1 MPIFQAPQGACFFLY
16 LKKNPAKQK
25 ASARRGG
32 DTREIG
38 RPARRSAN
46 GFYHRTVSVLPGE
59 SGVRD
64 SNLWVIIILAN
75 IIHLHE
81 RDNVGVC
88 KGAIPAGTALI
99 EPELTLVDDIPAMH
113 KVALVDIPE
122 GQPILKYGQVIG
134 FAAKA
139 IKAGEH
145 VHSHNCK
152 MGEAEKDYGFCRN
165 ARPTDLVPES
175 ERATFRGYRRAN
187 GKVGTRNYIGILT
200 TVNCSATVAKAIAQH
215 FTFSGELDDYPNIDG
230 VVAFTH
236 ETGCGMRSD
245 GEGYETLRRT
255 FDGYARHPNFGGILM
270 VGLGCETMQVRR
282 VMEESGL
289 GDTDTFQA
297 YTIQD
302 VGGTRKAI
310 ERGIEVLRGMLDG
323 VNQHT
328 RETVPASEL
337 TLAVQCGG
345 SDAFSGIT
353 ANPALGAA
361 GDILIRH
368 GGTVIYSET
377 PEIFGAEHLLT
388 QRAKTPELAQKLLD
402 RIEWW
407 QDYTARNDFELDNNP
422 SPGNKAGG
430 LTTIMEKSLGAQAK
444 SGSTEMVGVYL
455 YGEEVKE
462 KGLVFMDSPGFDPV
476 SVTGQVASGANVVC
490 FTTGR
495 GSAFGFK
502 PAPSLKLASNSEL
515 YQRMQE
521 DIDINCGGILDGE
534 KTMQECAE
542 EIFRVVLATASGEQT
557 QSEKLGYGD
566 NEFNPWKIGAVV

>member
-1 MPIFQAPQGACFFLY
+1 LGGVFTPGVASGCGVRFVGAKFGPGIDRIPLPIFQAPQGACFFLY

-187 GKVGTRNYIGILT
+187 GKVGTRN
-200 TVNCSATVAKAIAQH
+200 
-215 FTFSGELDDYPNIDG
+215 
-230 VVAFTH
+230 
-236 ETGCGMRSD
+236 
-245 GEGYETLRRT
+245 
-255 FDGYARHPNFGGILM
+255 
-270 VGLGCETMQVRR
+270 
-282 VMEESGL
+282 
-289 GDTDTFQA
+289 
-297 YTIQD
+297 
-302 VGGTRKAI
+302 
-310 ERGIEVLRGMLDG
+310 
-323 VNQHT
+323 
-328 RETVPASEL
+328 
-337 TLAVQCGG
+337 
-345 SDAFSGIT
+345 
-353 ANPALGAA
+353 
-361 GDILIRH
+361 
-368 GGTVIYSET
+368 
-377 PEIFGAEHLLT
+377 
-388 QRAKTPELAQKLLD
+388 
-402 RIEWW
+402 
-407 QDYTARNDFELDNNP
+407 
-422 SPGNKAGG
+422 
-430 LTTIMEKSLGAQAK
+430 
-444 SGSTEMVGVYL
+444 
-455 YGEEVKE
+455 
-462 KGLVFMDSPGFDPV
+462 
-476 SVTGQVASGANVVC
+476 
-490 FTTGR
+490 
-495 GSAFGFK
+495 
-502 PAPSLKLASNSEL
+502 
-515 YQRMQE
+515 
-521 DIDINCGGILDGE
+521 
-534 KTMQECAE
+534 
-542 EIFRVVLATASGEQT
+542 
-557 QSEKLGYGD
+557 
-566 NEFNPWKIGAVV
+566 

>member
-1 MPIFQAPQGACFFLY
+1 M
-16 LKKNPAKQK
+16 
-25 ASARRGG
+25 S
-32 DTREIG
+32 
-38 RPARRSAN
+38 S
-46 GFYHRTVSVLPGE
+46 
-59 SGVRD
+59 
-64 SNLWVIIILAN
+64 

-88 KGAIPAGTALI
+88 KAALPAGITLI
-99 EPELTLVDDIPAMH
+99 ENNLTLRANIPAMH
-113 KVALVDIPE
+113 KVALVAIAKGDA
-122 GQPILKYGQVIG
+122 ILKYGQLIG
-134 FAAKA
+134 FASEA
-139 IKAGEH
+139 IAAGDH
-145 VHSHNCK
+145 VHSHNCV
-152 MGEAEKDYGFCRN
+152 MGEAEKDYGFCRH
-165 ARPTDLVPES
+165 ARPTDFVPENQ
-175 ERATFRGYRRAN
+175 RASFQGYRRAN

-215 FTFSGELDDYPNIDG
+215 FTFSGELKNYPHIDG

-245 GEGYETLRRT
+245 GEGYEALRRT
-255 FDGYARHPNFGGILM
+255 FNGYARHPNFGGVMM
-270 VGLGCETMQVRR
+270 VGLGCETMQVQR

-289 GDTDTFQA
+289 ANSATFCA
-297 YTIQD
+297 FTIQD
-302 VGGTRKAI
+302 EGGTRASI
-310 ERGIEVLRGMLDG
+310 EKGIEALRKMLPLVD
-323 VNQHT
+323 QAR

-353 ANPALGAA
+353 ANPALGMA

-388 QRAKTPELAQKLLD
+388 QRAATPELAQKLLD
-402 RIEWW
+402 HISWW
-407 QDYTARNDFELDNNP
+407 EDYTARNGFELNNNP

-430 LTTIMEKSLGAQAK
+430 LTTILEKSLGAQAK
-444 SGSTEMVGVYL
+444 SGSTQMTGVYL
-455 YGEEVKE
+455 YAEEVTE

-502 PAPSLKLASNSEL
+502 PVPSIKLASNTPL
-515 YQRMQE
+515 YERMKE
-521 DIDINCGGILDGE
+521 DIDIDCGGVLDGHYSL
-534 KTMQECAE
+534 QECGEKIFAE
-542 EIFRVVLATASGEQT
+542 VLAIASGQHT
-557 QSEKLGYGD
+557 KSEDLGYGD

>member
-1 MPIFQAPQGACFFLY
+1 M
-16 LKKNPAKQK
+16 
-25 ASARRGG
+25 S
-32 DTREIG
+32 
-38 RPARRSAN
+38 S
-46 GFYHRTVSVLPGE
+46 
-59 SGVRD
+59 
-64 SNLWVIIILAN
+64 

-88 KGAIPAGTALI
+88 KAALPAGITLI
-99 EPELTLVDDIPAMH
+99 ENNLTLRANIPAMH
-113 KVALVDIPE
+113 KVALVPITKGDA
-122 GQPILKYGQVIG
+122 ILKYGQLIG
-134 FAAKA
+134 FASEDIA
-139 IKAGEH
+139 AGDH
-145 VHSHNCK
+145 VHSHNCV
-152 MGEAEKDYGFCRN
+152 MGEAEKDYGFCRH
-165 ARPTDLVPES
+165 ARPTDFVPENQ
-175 ERATFRGYRRAN
+175 RASFQGYRRAN

-215 FTFSGELDDYPNIDG
+215 FTFSGELKNYPHIDG

-245 GEGYETLRRT
+245 GEGYEALRRT
-255 FDGYARHPNFGGILM
+255 FNGYARHPNFGGVMM
-270 VGLGCETMQVRR
+270 VGLGCETMQVQR

-289 GDTDTFQA
+289 ANSATFCA
-297 YTIQD
+297 FTIQD
-302 VGGTRKAI
+302 EGGTRASI
-310 ERGIEVLRGMLDG
+310 EKGIEALRKMLPLVD
-323 VNQHT
+323 QAR

-353 ANPALGAA
+353 ANPALGMA

-388 QRAKTPELAQKLLD
+388 QRAATPELAQKLLD
-402 RIEWW
+402 RIAWW
-407 QDYTARNDFELDNNP
+407 EDYTARNGFELNNNP

-430 LTTIMEKSLGAQAK
+430 LTTILEKSLGAQAK
-444 SGSTEMVGVYL
+444 SGSTQMTGVYL
-455 YGEEVKE
+455 YAEEVTE

-476 SVTGQVASGANVVC
+476 SVTGQVASGASVVC

-502 PAPSLKLASNSEL
+502 PVPSIKLASNTPL
-515 YQRMQE
+515 YERMKE
-521 DIDINCGGILDGE
+521 DIDIDCGGVLDGHYSL
-534 KTMQECAE
+534 QECGEKIFAE
-542 EIFRVVLATASGEQT
+542 VLAIASGQHT
-557 QSEKLGYGD
+557 KSEDLGYGD

>member
-1 MPIFQAPQGACFFLY
+1 L
-16 LKKNPAKQK
+16 
-25 ASARRGG
+25 
-32 DTREIG
+32 T
-38 RPARRSAN
+38 
-46 GFYHRTVSVLPGE
+46 
-59 SGVRD
+59 
-64 SNLWVIIILAN
+64 N
-75 IIHLHE
+75 IIHLDE

-88 KGAIPAGTALI
+88 KAALPGGTALI
-99 EPELTLVDDIPAMH
+99 QPALTLIDDIPAMH
-113 KVALVDIPE
+113 KVALVPIAQGE
-122 GQPILKYGQVIG
+122 AILKYGQMIG
-134 FAAKA
+134 VASRA
-139 IKAGEH
+139 IEPGQH
-145 VHSHNCK
+145 VHSHNCV
-152 MGEAEKDYGFCRN
+152 MGESEKDYGFCRN
-165 ARPTDLVPES
+165 ARPTDFVPES
-175 ERATFRGYRRAN
+175 ERATFKGFRRAN

-215 FTFSGELDDYPNIDG
+215 FTFSGELDNYPQVDG

-255 FDGYARHPNFGGILM
+255 FDGYAKHPNFGGILM

-297 YTIQD
+297 YTIQE

-310 ERGIEVLRGMLDG
+310 ERGVEVLRGMLDG
-323 VNQHT
+323 VNAHH

-337 TLAVQCGG
+337 ILAVQCGG

-388 QRAKTPELAQKLLD
+388 QRSETPEVAQKLLD

-444 SGSTEMVGVYL
+444 SGSTQMVDVVL
-455 YGEEVKE
+455 YGEEVKK

-476 SVTGQVASGANVVC
+476 SVTGQVASGSNVVC

-502 PAPSLKLASNSEL
+502 PTPSLKLASSSDL

-521 DIDINCGGILDGE
+521 DIDINCGGILEGE
-534 KTMQECAE
+534 ITQQDLAQA
-542 EIFRVVLATASGEQT
+542 IFEQILATASGEPT
-557 QSEKLGYGD
+557 KSELLGYGD